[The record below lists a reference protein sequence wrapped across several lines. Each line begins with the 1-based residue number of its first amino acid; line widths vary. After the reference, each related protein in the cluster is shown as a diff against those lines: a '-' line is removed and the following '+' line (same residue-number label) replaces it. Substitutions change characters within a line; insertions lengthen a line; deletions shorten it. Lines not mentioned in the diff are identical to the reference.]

1 MTRLVALG
9 VEEEFHVVD
18 LVSRRLT
25 PQAHVVL
32 DGLPGK
38 SFSAELQQAVVETN
52 STPTPDLAALR
63 ADLVELRRRL
73 IASAEPHGLGIV
85 GSGTAP
91 LHGSGGFELTADERY
106 EYLLDTYQYIARE
119 QFICGGQV
127 HVEITDRDLA
137 VLVAQRVQPW
147 LPVLLA
153 VSASSPYWF
162 ETDSGYASSR
172 TLAWQRWPTAGP
184 LGPFASAAEYDQ
196 TVADL
201 VTSGVIDD
209 RGMVYFD
216 IRLSAHV
223 PTMELR
229 VCDAVP
235 RVDDMVLLA
244 GLFRA
249 LVVRETDAVEA
260 GTPPRFDQRPA
271 MLRAATW
278 RAARSGLGGDLIS
291 PLTGKPGPA
300 GLLVETLLEEL
311 RPTLEALGDWETVS
325 ALALE
330 AVRLGGSAAR
340 QRAAYRK
347 KGQATD
353 VVDLLVRETAEG

>member
-32 DGLPGK
+32 DGLPD
-38 SFSAELQQAVVETN
+38 SNFAAELQRAVVETN

-63 ADLVELRRRL
+63 ANLVDLRRQL
-73 IASAEPHGLGIV
+73 IANAESHGLGII

-91 LHGSGGFELTADERY
+91 LHGDDGFELTPDERY
-106 EYLLDTYQYIARE
+106 EYLLDTYQFIARE
-119 QFICGGQV
+119 QFICGGQC
-127 HVEITDRDLA
+127 HVEISDRDLA

-153 VSASSPYWF
+153 LSASSPYWF

-172 TLAWQRWPTAGP
+172 ALAWQRWPTAGP
-184 LGPFASAAEYDQ
+184 LGPFGSAAEYDQ
-196 TVADL
+196 AVADL

-229 VCDAVP
+229 VCDSVP

-260 GTPPRFDQRPA
+260 GAPARFDQRPA
-271 MLRAATW
+271 MMRAATW
-278 RAARSGLGGDLIS
+278 RAARSGLSGDLIS

-300 GLLVETLLEEL
+300 SALVDTLLDEL
-311 RPTLEALGDWETVS
+311 RPTLEALGDWETIS
-325 ALALE
+325 DLAHQ

-340 QRAAYRK
+340 QRLAYTK
-347 KGQATD
+347 EGQATD
-353 VVDLLVRETAEG
+353 VVDLLLRETGEG

>member
-32 DGLPGK
+32 DGLPDT

-63 ADLVELRRRL
+63 ADLVDLRRQL
-73 IASAEPHGLGIV
+73 IASAEPHGLGII

-91 LHGSGGFELTADERY
+91 LHGAGGFELTPDERY
-106 EYLLDTYQYIARE
+106 QYLLDTYQFIARE

-172 TLAWQRWPTAGP
+172 ALAWQRWPTAGP
-184 LGPFASAAEYDQ
+184 LGPFESAAEYDRA
-196 TVADL
+196 VADL

-229 VCDAVP
+229 VCDALP
-235 RVDDMVLLA
+235 RVDDMILLA

-260 GTPPRFDQRPA
+260 GTPPRLDHRPA
-271 MLRAATW
+271 VLRAASW

-300 GLLVETLLEEL
+300 AALVETLLNEL
-311 RPTLEALGDWETVS
+311 RPTLDALGDWDTVS
-325 ALALE
+325 ALASDL
-330 AVRLGGSAAR
+330 VRRGDSAGR
-340 QRAAYRK
+340 QRAAYKR

-353 VVDLLVRETAEG
+353 VVDLLLGETAEG